1 MAGHNDLAAEILET
15 SAAGFAAAALSELR
29 PSAAAGPPAGDS
41 ATWRTHL
48 TQRVLELAAA
58 VRIEQPV
65 LFANRI
71 EWLRRAARA
80 RGTGEGELKRA
91 LVSLSAAV
99 RRELPVN
106 LEGAVAPSLDL
117 ALAAFESEPPA
128 AARALDAET
137 PSHRIALR
145 YLALCLEGKPHAA
158 VELVL
163 GELDRGLSPAT
174 IYSDVL
180 IAAQKEIGEL
190 WHVGDVSI
198 AEEHLVSE
206 TTRELMTRIVAKRAP
221 AEPVGPSLV
230 AASVSGNAHDLG
242 LRAVTDLFRLAGW
255 RALFLGTNVPA
266 EEIARA
272 AAAYEV
278 ELVVLNATLAT
289 QLHALGEAIRAIRR
303 LAPRCKVLVGGLAF
317 EGLPDLWRQLGA
329 DGHAPTIDAAV
340 ALGAT
345 LAARVR

>member
-1 MAGHNDLAAEILET
+1 MSGPNDLAGEILET
-15 SAAGFAAAALSELR
+15 SAAGFAAAALAELR
-29 PSAAAGPPAGDS
+29 PSAAAAPPAGDS

-80 RGTGEGELKRA
+80 RGKGENELKRA
-91 LVSLSAAV
+91 VESLCAAV
-99 RRELPVN
+99 RRELPDN
-106 LEGAVAPSLDL
+106 LQAAVAPSLEL
-117 ALAAFESEPPA
+117 ALAAFEGELPSA
-128 AARALDAET
+128 DSALDAAT
-137 PSHRIALR
+137 PAHRLALR
-145 YLALCLEGKPHAA
+145 YLSLCLEGKPQAA
-158 VELVL
+158 VDLVL
-163 GELDRGLSPAT
+163 GELDRGISPAV

-206 TTRELMTRIVAKRAP
+206 TTREVMALIVARHAP
-221 AEPVGPSLV
+221 PQPLGPSLV
-230 AASVSGNAHDLG
+230 AASVVGNAHDIG

-255 RALFLGTNVPA
+255 RALFLGTNMPA

-272 AAAYEV
+272 AAAFAV
-278 ELVVLNATLAT
+278 ELVVMNATLAT
-289 QLHALGEAIRAIRR
+289 QLHALGDAIQTIRR

-340 ALGAT
+340 PLGAA
-345 LAARVR
+345 LVAEP

>member
-1 MAGHNDLAAEILET
+1 MSGLNDLAAEILET
-15 SAAGFAAAALSELR
+15 SAAGFAGAALAELR
-29 PSAAAGPPAGDS
+29 HVPAGGPPARDS

-58 VRIEQPV
+58 VRIAQPV

-80 RGTGEGELKRA
+80 RGKGEAELKQA
-91 LVSLSAAV
+91 LVSLSTAV
-99 RRELPVN
+99 RRELPDN
-106 LEGAVAPSLDL
+106 LRPAVAPSLDL
-117 ALAAFESEPPA
+117 GLAAFERELPA
-128 AARALDAET
+128 AVRAFDGET
-137 PSHRIALR
+137 PAGRVALR

-158 VELVL
+158 IQLVL
-163 GELDRGLSPAT
+163 GELDRGLAPAVV
-174 IYSDVL
+174 YGDVL
-180 IAAQKEIGEL
+180 IAAQKEVGEL

-206 TTRELMTRIVAKRAP
+206 TTREVMALIVARRAP

-230 AASVSGNAHDLG
+230 AASVSGNAHDIG

-255 RALFLGTNVPA
+255 RALFLGTDVPA

-272 AAAYEV
+272 AAAFAV
-278 ELVVLNATLAT
+278 ELVVLNATLTT
-289 QLHALGEAIRAIRR
+289 QLHALGDAIVTIRR

-329 DGHAPTIDAAV
+329 DGHAPTIAAAV

-345 LAARVR
+345 LAARAR

>member
-1 MAGHNDLAAEILET
+1 MSGLNDLAAEILET
-15 SAAGFAAAALSELR
+15 SAAGFAAAALADLR
-29 PSAAAGPPAGDS
+29 PGPADGPPAGDS

-80 RGTGEGELKRA
+80 RGKGEAELERA
-91 LVSLSAAV
+91 LQSLCAAV
-99 RRELPVN
+99 RRELPRN
-106 LEGAVAPSLDL
+106 LEPAVAPSLDL
-117 ALAAFESEPPA
+117 ALAAFEGELPA

-137 PSHRIALR
+137 PAHRVALR
-145 YLALCLEGKPHAA
+145 YLALCLEGKPQAA

-163 GELDRGLSPAT
+163 GELDRGLSPAAV
-174 IYSDVL
+174 YSDVL

-190 WHVGDVSI
+190 WHVGDISI

-206 TTRELMTRIVAKRAP
+206 TTRELMALIVAKHAP
-221 AEPVGPSLV
+221 AEPTGPSLV
-230 AASVSGNAHDLG
+230 AASVSGNAHDIG
-242 LRAVTDLFRLAGW
+242 LRAVNDLFRLAGW
-255 RALFLGTNVPA
+255 RALFLGTNMPA

-272 AAAYEV
+272 AAAFGV
-278 ELVVLNATLAT
+278 ELVVMNATLTT
-289 QLHALGEAIRAIRR
+289 QLHALGDAIVTIRR

-329 DGHAPTIDAAV
+329 DAHAPTIDAAV

-345 LAARVR
+345 LAARAR

>member
-1 MAGHNDLAAEILET
+1 MSGLNDLAAEILET
-15 SAAGFAAAALSELR
+15 SAAGFAAAALAELR
-29 PSAAAGPPAGDS
+29 PAAAAGPPAGDS

-80 RGTGEGELKRA
+80 RGRGEAELERA
-91 LVSLSAAV
+91 LVALNTSV
-99 RRELPVN
+99 RRELPDH
-106 LEGAVAPSLDL
+106 LCAAVAPSLDL
-117 ALAAFESEPPA
+117 GLEAFERELPA
-128 AARALDAET
+128 AVRTLDGET
-137 PSHRIALR
+137 PADRLALR

-158 VELVL
+158 IELVL
-163 GELDRGLSPAT
+163 GELDRGLSPAAV
-174 IYSDVL
+174 YSDVL

-206 TTRELMTRIVAKRAP
+206 TTRELMALIVAKRAP
-221 AEPVGPSLV
+221 PAPTGPSLV
-230 AASVSGNAHDLG
+230 AASVSGNAHDIG

-255 RALFLGTNVPA
+255 RALFLGTNMPA

-272 AAAYEV
+272 ATAYAV
-278 ELVVLNATLAT
+278 ELVVLNATLST
-289 QLHALGEAIRAIRR
+289 QLHALGDAIVTIRR

-317 EGLPDLWRQLGA
+317 AGLPDLWRQLGA
-329 DGHAPTIDAAV
+329 DGHAPTIEAAV
-340 ALGAT
+340 PLGAT
-345 LAARVR
+345 LAARAR